1 MPCRASISDAFLAAL
16 LEASMAASSLVPFSL
31 RQQFVL
37 IGSGAMLYH
46 GSRCR
51 VEDLDFVGTAVAHG
65 AFLEGARLDD
75 RFSVLADG
83 GKVYHNTV
91 IYQTPVMLLLKH
103 TNC

>member
-37 IGSGAMLYH
+37 TGSGAMLYH